1 MWAEF
6 ITRRFPYI
14 AILLSAVAVFIPE
27 IFVPLKP
34 AIVPLLGIVMFG
46 MGMTLTV
53 ENFRR
58 VLRMP
63 GVVALGVGLQFLIMP
78 LAAWLIALVLRLP
91 PQLMAGLVL
100 VGACPGGT
108 ASNVVCYL
116 SKGNVAL
123 SITLT
128 AVSTVV
134 AVIMTPVLTW
144 LYVGQTVPVPIVQ
157 MLLSIL
163 KIVILPVTLGVLVNP
178 WLGRRLHGLREA
190 FPAVSVLAIV
200 LIIAIIVAVNEP
212 QLKSLALPVMV
223 AVMMHNLLGL
233 AAGYW
238 LSRWSGQD
246 ASTCRTLAIEVGMQN
261 SGLGV
266 ALAMKHFSAAAAL
279 PGAVFSIWHNLS
291 GATLASYWGKK
302 RVTGE

>member
-1 MWAEF
+1 MWAQV
-6 ITRRFPYI
+6 ITRGFPWI
-14 AILLSAVAVFIPE
+14 AIALSAVAAYLPQ

-34 AIVPLLGIVMFG
+34 AIVPLLGLVMFG
-46 MGMTLTV
+46 MGMTLTF
-53 ENFRR
+53 ESFRR
-58 VLRMP
+58 VLRIP
-63 GVVALGVGLQFLIMP
+63 GVVALGVGLQFLVMP
-78 LAAWLIALVLRLP
+78 LAAWLIAVALRLP

-134 AVIMTPVLTW
+134 AVFMTPVLTW
-144 LYVGQTVPVPIVQ
+144 LYVGQTVPVPVGQ

-163 KIVILPVTLGVLVNP
+163 KIVVVPVTLGVLVNT
-178 WLGRRLHGLREA
+178 WLGPRLHGFRDM
-190 FPAVSVLAIV
+190 FPALSVLAIV

-212 QLKSLALPVMV
+212 QLQRLALPVI
-223 AVMMHNLLGL
+223 ASVMLHNLLGL
-233 AAGYW
+233 GAGYW
-238 LSRWSGQD
+238 LPRWLGQD
-246 ASTCRTLAIEVGMQN
+246 QTTCRTLAIEVGMQN

-266 ALAMKHFSAAAAL
+266 ALAMKYFSAAAAL

-291 GATLASYWGKK
+291 GAALAAYWG
-302 RVTGE
+302 RRRES

>member
-6 ITRRFPYI
+6 ITSRFPYI
-14 AILLSAVAVFIPE
+14 AILFSAVAAYLPE

-34 AIVPLLGIVMFG
+34 AIVPLLGLVMFG
-46 MGMTLTV
+46 MGMTLTF
-53 ENFRR
+53 ESFRR

-78 LAAWLIALVLRLP
+78 LAAWLIALVLSLP
-91 PQLMAGLVL
+91 PQLMAGMVL

-116 SKGNVAL
+116 GKGNVAL

-134 AVIMTPVLTW
+134 AVTMTPVLTW
-144 LYVGQTVPVPIVQ
+144 LYVGQTVPVPVGE
-157 MLLSIL
+157 MLVSIL
-163 KIVILPVTLGVLVNP
+163 KIVIVPVTFGVLVNS
-178 WLGRRLHGLREA
+178 WLGRRLHRFRMV
-190 FPAVSVLAIV
+190 FPAVSLLAIV

-212 QLKSLALPVMV
+212 QLANLALPVIV
-223 AVMMHNLLGL
+223 AVMLHNLFGL

-238 LSRWSGQD
+238 LPRWLGQD

-266 ALAMKHFSAAAAL
+266 ALAMKHFSATAAL

-291 GATLASYWGKK
+291 GATLAAYWRKK
-302 RVTGE
+302 RDS